1 MTLTQIRRA
10 GLAALAV
17 VAVVLGVIALVWASD
32 ARATASGGQERHVA
46 PAPMI
51 RVDDI
56 FYLDDLGRASQ
67 ECATGSV
74 RLLWGSVPEE
84 LRPEGATWPAGI
96 WACPADPLPV
106 ELADHYASAVLLPS
120 RVPGVLSEHALL
132 VHDLDRY
139 PLEVLS

>member
-10 GLAALAV
+10 GLVALAV
-17 VAVVLGVIALVWASD
+17 VAVVLGVIALVWAAD
-32 ARATASGGQERHVA
+32 ARASASDDQDQRPAV
-46 PAPMI
+46 APMI
-51 RVDDI
+51 RVDDM

-67 ECATGSV
+67 ECATGGV
-74 RLLWGSVPEE
+74 RLLWGSVPEA

-96 WACPADPLPV
+96 WACPADPVPEEV
-106 ELADHYASAVLLPS
+106 ADRYASAVLLPS